1 MLKQRIITALL
12 LLTGLTSL
20 LIYAN
25 RQVFSLVAV
34 GVVLLAAW
42 EWDRMVI
49 GKKLCRFDFLLFSLI
64 SVGLMILHIYID
76 PMHQIEFW
84 PSYMWPVSFSRDLP
98 VLLLLLALPW
108 WVIATI
114 SVILFQAKQKVLIK
128 SWVGQIFAGLCILLP
143 LLVSLIS
150 LRAIGGSDHIAGSLA
165 ILYLIFIVAGADVG
179 AYIAGKTMGKTKLA
193 THISPGK
200 TWEGVIGGLFG
211 AQLIAYFGAIYI
223 LEIPIQNYWLF
234 SSLILIISA
243 VSVVGDLFV
252 SLQKRQ
258 SGFKDSSQL
267 LPGHGGLLD
276 RLDSLSAALPIGFI
290 GFSLLGFY

>member
-25 RQVFSLVAV
+25 RSIFALVAV
-34 GVVLLAAW
+34 CVVLLAAW
-42 EWDRMVI
+42 EWDRMI
-49 GKKLCRFDFLLFSLI
+49 TGKKLWRYDFLVFVLI
-64 SVGLMILHIYID
+64 SIGLLVLHSYLD

-98 VLLLLLALPW
+98 VMFLLLAVPW
-108 WVIATI
+108 WVIATL
-114 SVILFQAKQKVLIK
+114 SVVLYQTKQKVLIR
-128 SWVGQIFAGLCILLP
+128 SWVGQMFAGLCILLP

-150 LRAIGGSDHIAGSLA
+150 LRAIGGSNIIEGSLA

-179 AYIAGKTMGKTKLA
+179 AYIAGKTMGKNKLA

-200 TWEGVIGGLFG
+200 TWEGVIGGIIG
-211 AQLIAYFGAIYI
+211 AQLIAYCGAIYI
-223 LEIPIQNYWLF
+223 LDIPIQSYLIF
-234 SSLILIISA
+234 SALILTISS

>member
-12 LLTGLTSL
+12 LLTGLASL

-25 RQVFSLVAV
+25 RQVFSIVAV
-34 GVVLLAAW
+34 GVILLAAW
-42 EWDRMVI
+42 EWDRMIV
-49 GKKLCRFDFLLFSLI
+49 GKKMCRYDFLLFSLI
-64 SVGLMILHIYID
+64 SIGLLILHVCLD

-84 PSYMWPVSFSRDLP
+84 PAYIWPVAFSRDLP
-98 VLLLLLALPW
+98 VLLLLLSIPW
-108 WVIATI
+108 WLIATF
-114 SVILFQAKQKVLIK
+114 SVILFQVKQKVLMR
-128 SWVGQIFAGLCILLP
+128 SWVGQMFAGLCILLP
-143 LLVSLIS
+143 LLVSLVS
-150 LRAIGGSDHIAGSLA
+150 LRAIGGENLIEGSLA

-179 AYIAGKTMGKTKLA
+179 AYIAGKTMGKNKLA

-200 TWEGVIGGLFG
+200 TWEGVAGGIVG
-211 AQLIAYFGAIYI
+211 AQLIAYCGAIFV
-223 LEIPIQNYWLF
+223 LEIPVTNYLLF
-234 SSLILIISA
+234 STLILIISA
-243 VSVVGDLFV
+243 VSVIGDLFV

-267 LPGHGGLLD
+267 LPGHGGVLD